1 MVYLDGAV
9 IDHGSFAD
17 RATALRLLVR
27 PKGDDAAAAIPGLQ
41 QAVRAL
47 DPTIR
52 YVNASLLQERIE
64 PDYRTWRVGA
74 MMFSLF
80 ASLAL
85 VVAAVGL
92 FSVVAYLVE
101 QRRHEI
107 GVRVALG
114 AQASEVVALLL
125 RGAVGTTAAGVFLGA
140 ALSFALSRLAQPLLF
155 ETSARNPAVLG
166 GVALVLLATALVA
179 SGAPA
184 LRARRIDP
192 MIALRDE

>member
-1 MVYLDGAV
+1 
-9 IDHGSFAD
+9 
-17 RATALRLLVR
+17 
-27 PKGDDAAAAIPGLQ
+27 
-41 QAVRAL
+41 
-47 DPTIR
+47 
-52 YVNASLLQERIE
+52 
-64 PDYRTWRVGA
+64 

-114 AQASEVVALLL
+114 AQAREVVALLL
-125 RGAVGTTAAGVFLGA
+125 RGAVGTTVIGVLLGA
-140 ALSFALSRLAQPLLF
+140 ALSLGLSRLAQPLLF
-155 ETSARNPAVLG
+155 ETSARNPAVLA
-166 GVALVLLATALVA
+166 GVALVLVVTAVIA
-179 SGAPA
+179 SGVPA

>member
-1 MVYLDGAV
+1 
-9 IDHGSFAD
+9 
-17 RATALRLLVR
+17 
-27 PKGDDAAAAIPGLQ
+27 
-41 QAVRAL
+41 
-47 DPTIR
+47 
-52 YVNASLLQERIE
+52 
-64 PDYRTWRVGA
+64 

-80 ASLAL
+80 AALAL

-114 AQASEVVALLL
+114 AQAGEVVALLL
-125 RGAVGTTAAGVFLGA
+125 RGAVGTTVVGVLLGA
-140 ALSFALSRLAQPLLF
+140 TLSLALSRLAQPLLF
-155 ETSARNPAVLG
+155 ETSARNPAVLS
-166 GVALVLLATALVA
+166 GVALVLVATAAIA
-179 SGAPA
+179 SGVPA